1 MSAWSKLTEGSTLP
15 SGTAW
20 QHLNAQQGGGGQTVY
35 VEQMAG
41 SLVDI
46 ALTASVSTDIFT
58 ANITDETF
66 RANIAS
72 EILAGVVAEM
82 DLSVELSSMDLACS
96 ITQMIL
102 SANIEEAPI

>member
-1 MSAWSKLTEGSTLP
+1 MTAWSKLTEGSTLP

-20 QHLNAQQGGGGQTVY
+20 QHLNSQGGGGQTVY
-35 VEQMAG
+35 VDQISG

-46 ALTASVSTDIFT
+46 ALTANISVDIFT

-66 RANIAS
+66 RANISS
-72 EILAGVVAEM
+72 EILAGAIAEI
-82 DLSVELSSMDLACS
+82 ELSAELSTIDLISS

-102 SANIEEAPI
+102 SANLQEAPI